1 VRQKQML
8 PNYVF
13 GRWQQQ
19 LGKDST
25 SQLISTEFR
34 AISTEFRASQ
44 RFDARDFLLGRVH
57 T

>member
-1 VRQKQML
+1 ML

-34 AISTEFRASQ
+34 ASQ
-44 RFDARDFLLGRVH
+44 RFDARD
-57 T
+57 